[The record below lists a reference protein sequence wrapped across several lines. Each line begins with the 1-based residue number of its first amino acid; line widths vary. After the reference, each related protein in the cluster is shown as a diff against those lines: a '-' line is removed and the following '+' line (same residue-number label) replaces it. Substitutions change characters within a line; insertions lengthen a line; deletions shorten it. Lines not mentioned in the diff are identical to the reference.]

1 MAEKL
6 RRFERIDSKTVQK
19 VANFLYKNGDN
30 STQSERRAIV
40 TFLETLVIPDDIED
54 KATYQDYTPD
64 MMVFMLKSLVDRGL
78 KFKKSYIDRLPQE
91 FGEKIKEDKKL
102 SLRRKPTPTS
112 PYLKGRKKLLMK

>member
-6 RRFERIDSKTVQK
+6 RRFERIDNKTIQK

-40 TFLETLVIPDDIED
+40 TLLETLVIPDDIED
-54 KATYQDYTPD
+54 KASYQDYTPD
-64 MMVFMLKSLVDRGL
+64 MMNFMLKSLVDRGL
-78 KFKKSYIDRLPQE
+78 KFKKSYITRLPQE

-102 SLRRKPTPTS
+102 SLKRKPTPTS
-112 PYLKGRKKLLMK
+112 PYLKGRKKLLMN